1 MGNLKDGT
9 KAHTTLI
16 LIVGNNYGTVKG
28 HPLQS

>member
-16 LIVGNNYGTVKG
+16 LIVGNNY
-28 HPLQS
+28 